1 MCLIDIMS
9 SRYSSKGTHTMPDG
23 TVMSGSTHSASSR
36 VVKKGKKKKD
46 EIPFDELKE
55 GSFKRM
61 LKMKKSDKPLMKSE
75 VARIVK
81 TENGKTFSFRGRT
94 IKMTPLMKK
103 RASLAKTLMK
113 F

>member
-1 MCLIDIMS
+1 MA
-9 SRYSSKGTHTMPDG
+9 Y
-23 TVMSGSTHSASSR
+23 
-36 VVKKGKKKKD
+36 KKKD
-46 EIPFDELKE
+46 EIPFDDLKE

>member
-9 SRYSSKGTHTMPDG
+9 SRYRNSSKGTHTMPDG

-36 VVKKGKKKKD
+36 VVKKGKKD
-46 EIPFDELKE
+46 EIPFDDLKE